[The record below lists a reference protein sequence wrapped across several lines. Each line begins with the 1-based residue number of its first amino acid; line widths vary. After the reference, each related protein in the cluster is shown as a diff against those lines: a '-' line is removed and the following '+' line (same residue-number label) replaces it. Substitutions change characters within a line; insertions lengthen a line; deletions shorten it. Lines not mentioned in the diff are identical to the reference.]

1 MKTWRWTLFM
11 VAGGALAFA
20 CNGEETTEDDTV
32 GPTTSTG
39 GSTTTTTTSS
49 TATSSSTGGPMS
61 CYDENSALN
70 APGDQTL
77 VGLAHCTAM
86 QITGL
91 LDACASM
98 TSTAETCMAFETANQ
113 ECWDCIF
120 AVDMTGNS
128 DGSTPVLNVFQNAAM
143 ETLAVVSVAACE
155 SVAQGQ
161 AQCGPILTDFIFCIQ
176 TACGACEDAEFGA
189 CATEA
194 QAGICSMAAG
204 AVTPECQMVL
214 DTADATPSPQCDG
227 ADFAETY
234 TNVATYFC
242 GPMMP

>member
-1 MKTWRWTLFM
+1 MKTWRWTLLM
-11 VAGGALAFA
+11 AAAGALAFA
-20 CNGEETTEDDTV
+20 CNGEETEETTA
-32 GPTTSTG
+32 GPSTTSTG
-39 GSTTTTTTSS
+39 GSTTTTTTTTSV
-49 TATSSSTGGPMS
+49 TSSSTGGQMG

-77 VGLAHCTAM
+77 VGLDHCTAM

-98 TSTAETCMAFETANQ
+98 SSTAQTCMDFETANQ
-113 ECWDCIF
+113 ACWDCIF
-120 AVDMTGNS
+120 AVDPMMGNS
-128 DGSTPVLNVFQNAAM
+128 DNSTPVLNVFQNSAM

-161 AQCGPILTDFIFCIQ
+161 PQCGPILTDFIFCIQ
-176 TACGACEDAEFGA
+176 TACGSCEDAAFGA

-194 QAGICSMAAG
+194 QAGICAMAAG
-204 AVTPECQMVL
+204 AVTAECQMVL
-214 DTADATPSPQCDG
+214 DTADMMPSPQCDG

-242 GPMMP
+242 GPPA